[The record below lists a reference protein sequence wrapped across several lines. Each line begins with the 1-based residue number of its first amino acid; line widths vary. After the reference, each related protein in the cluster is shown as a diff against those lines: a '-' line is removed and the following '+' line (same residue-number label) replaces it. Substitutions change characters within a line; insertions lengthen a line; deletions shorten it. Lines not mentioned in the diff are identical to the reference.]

1 MYWILWTEIK
11 MQIQIHK
18 YHTNISSQMSLRPGN
33 VQQVDILKLTE
44 KIFEI
49 NNYSWIGLKGGMSQT
64 VLMTLWAIMIIEDTQ
79 KFVWYV
85 LHEV

>member
-44 KIFEI
+44 KNF
-49 NNYSWIGLKGGMSQT
+49 
-64 VLMTLWAIMIIEDTQ
+64 
-79 KFVWYV
+79 
-85 LHEV
+85 